1 MVLPSLS
8 FYYSALLGAGCRYIR
23 FKVFKKKKKTDQELQ
38 IILSVQA
45 DAEGGAAIF

>member
-1 MVLPSLS
+1 MVLPSPS

-23 FKVFKKKKKTDQELQ
+23 FKVFKKKTTDQELQ